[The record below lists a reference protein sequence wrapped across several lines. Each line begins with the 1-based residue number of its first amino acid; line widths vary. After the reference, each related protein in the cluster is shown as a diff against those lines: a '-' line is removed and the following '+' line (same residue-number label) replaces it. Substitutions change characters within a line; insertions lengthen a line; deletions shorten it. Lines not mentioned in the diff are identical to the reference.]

1 MKREREEVE
10 SSEKNRP
17 CMTKMM
23 EPSVACWSSVER
35 MPDWVLVQSDL
46 RAEYPETQKEKDDL
60 RLDSWMQT
68 KSTG

>member
-1 MKREREEVE
+1 
-10 SSEKNRP
+10 
-17 CMTKMM
+17 MTKMM